1 MEGADSRKTK
11 CLLRARILVLLVS
24 LLSLAVV
31 LVAGGIFL
39 EALHVMERDERSRII
54 LLAQNLARDA
64 RRAVASQDLNFLRYS
79 IESVL
84 RHPTVLTVAVHDG
97 KGGVLSCFPATAECP
112 GLSDQRIERLVSSER
127 GFLSEETQAGHQKT
141 QEVIVPMYRHF
152 TDNSWEEKSGTRQA
166 WLGPLEPS
174 FIRFEEV
181 SETGANTLLGYVRL
195 ASRPEKRKA
204 QYQGLLIFSAIH
216 SGIVLTTAIL
226 IGMYVLGEV
235 LSPLEALDEKLRRNA
250 QAQRE
255 SREALERLRSIRSSL
270 LPSLSHELRS
280 PLTSIRTS
288 SEILLTYPEEDLT
301 TKREFLS
308 VINRESKRL
317 TRLINDIMDL
327 ARMDAGKME
336 WNMEEGV
343 DVEAVVARA
352 VQNVRCLLL
361 KKDLQLEV
369 RMDGSLPKI
378 TADEDR
384 ILQVLLNLLG
394 NAIKFTPPGGE
405 IRVGSEMVAG
415 EGAQGGADRIRISVS
430 DTGVGMPPE
439 ELPAI
444 FEPFRQCKGQGKEK
458 KKGSGLGLSI
468 SKEIVRHHGGDIWA
482 ESTSGEGSTF
492 FVLLPVAGPVSDA
505 KPALAWKG
513 VLE

>member
-1 MEGADSRKTK
+1 MERADSRKTK
-11 CLLRARILVLLVS
+11 CLLRARMLVLLV
-24 LLSLAVV
+24 LLLCPVAGF
-31 LVAGGIFL
+31 VAGGIYL
-39 EALHVMERDERSRII
+39 EVLHLMELDERSRII
-54 LLAQNLARDA
+54 LLAQNLAQDA
-64 RRAVASQDLNFLRYS
+64 RRAVAIQDLNFLRYS
-79 IESVL
+79 VQSVL
-84 RHPTVLTVAVHDG
+84 RNPTVLTVAVHDG
-97 KGGVLSCFPATAECP
+97 KGAVLTCFPATADCP
-112 GLSDQRIERLVSSER
+112 CLSDQRIERLVSSER
-127 GFLSEETQAGHQKT
+127 GFLTEETQLGDQKT

-152 TDNSWEEKSGTRQA
+152 TDNSWDKKSATKRE

-174 FIRFEEV
+174 FVRFEEV
-181 SETGANTLLGYVRL
+181 SAAEASTLLGYVRVTSL
-195 ASRPEKRKA
+195 PEKRKA
-204 QYQGLLIFSAIH
+204 QYRGLLTFCAIH

-226 IGMYVLGEV
+226 IGMFFLGRV
-235 LSPLEALDEKLRRNA
+235 LSPLEALDEELHRKTEE
-250 QAQRE
+250 QRQ
-255 SREALERLRSIRSSL
+255 SQEALEKLHCIRGSL

-288 SEILLTYPEEDLT
+288 SEILLTYPEEDLE

-336 WNMEEGV
+336 WNMEKGV
-343 DVEAVVARA
+343 DVEAVVTRA

-405 IRVGSEMVAG
+405 IRVGGDMVAG
-415 EGAQGGADRIRISVS
+415 QGTQRGLDRIRISVS
-430 DTGVGMPPE
+430 DTGVGMSRE

-444 FEPFRQCKGQGKEK
+444 FEPFVQCKGQGKEM
-458 KKGSGLGLSI
+458 KKGAGLGLSI
-468 SKEIVRHHGGDIWA
+468 SREIVRHHGGDIWA
-482 ESTSGEGSTF
+482 ESTPGEGSTF
-492 FVLLPVAGPVSDA
+492 FVLLPVDGPG
-505 KPALAWKG
+505 K
-513 VLE
+513 